1 MPVILTVPY
10 LFIGLA
16 GCSVD
21 PKINR
26 DARKLV
32 RTAEIIKKKK
42 KILWSLTRSVGLY
55 LKKEKPKSFLCL
67 ASAVSNKDPPPRIER
82 PKSQKKPVQA
92 SPFPVQRTS
101 PHGGYVTGDHSPLI
115 LYMVYIPL

>member
-10 LFIGLA
+10 LSIGLA

-32 RTAEIIKKKK
+32 RTAEVIKKKK
-42 KILWSLTRSVGLY
+42 EDCG
-55 LKKEKPKSFLCL
+55 P
-67 ASAVSNKDPPPRIER
+67 
-82 PKSQKKPVQA
+82 
-92 SPFPVQRTS
+92 
-101 PHGGYVTGDHSPLI
+101 
-115 LYMVYIPL
+115 

>member
-10 LFIGLA
+10 LSIGLA

-32 RTAEIIKKKK
+32 RTAEVIKKKK
-42 KILWSLTRSVGLY
+42 KIVVLDSKCR
-55 LKKEKPKSFLCL
+55 
-67 ASAVSNKDPPPRIER
+67 
-82 PKSQKKPVQA
+82 
-92 SPFPVQRTS
+92 
-101 PHGGYVTGDHSPLI
+101 LI
-115 LYMVYIPL
+115 LEKRKT